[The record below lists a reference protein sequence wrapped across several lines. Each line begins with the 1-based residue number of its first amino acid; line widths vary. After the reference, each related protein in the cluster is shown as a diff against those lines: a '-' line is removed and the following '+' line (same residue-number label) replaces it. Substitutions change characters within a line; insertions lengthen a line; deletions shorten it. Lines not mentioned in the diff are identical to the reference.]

1 MDSKYEGMYRL
12 KQKKNKENSNSETKH
27 SSRRNTCYPE
37 SITSRRKD
45 EGFCSACCSK
55 TSAIFFAFLLFLDG
69 ALLAVGHY
77 SLQKTT
83 TSLEHVQHHIPN
95 YVTAAM
101 VSEIFDSFFRP
112 QCFD

>member
-12 KQKKNKENSNSETKH
+12 KQKKNKGNPNSETKH
-27 SSRRNTCYPE
+27 SSRSRNTCYPL
-37 SITSRRKD
+37 SITSRRID
-45 EGFCSACCSK
+45 EGLLSACCSK

-101 VSEIFDSFFRP
+101 VSEIFD
-112 QCFD
+112 